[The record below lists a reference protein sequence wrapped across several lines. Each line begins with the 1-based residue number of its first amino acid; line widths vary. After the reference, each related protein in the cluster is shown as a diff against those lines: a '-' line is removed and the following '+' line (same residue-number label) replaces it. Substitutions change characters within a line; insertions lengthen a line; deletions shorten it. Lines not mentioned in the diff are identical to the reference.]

1 MKNRAISFGVAVIL
15 TVGTLVVGA
24 IQPVGASVSAPFD
37 STFGTDGIARLS
49 LPLQRSNSA
58 DGGEPP
64 SAAGFRSPG
73 LSAAGPRL
81 ISGHPSLANRLRKCR

>member
-1 MKNRAISFGVAVIL
+1 MPKSR
-15 TVGTLVVGA
+15 
-24 IQPVGASVSAPFD
+24 
-37 STFGTDGIARLS
+37 
-49 LPLQRSNSA
+49 PLQRSNSA

-81 ISGHPSLANRLRKCR
+81 ISGHPSLANRLRKCRWPSCPLSRWKIGCAAPSG